1 MAVVVTNGNGCPQLL
16 LYVPM
21 HLMQRGFHVVFRDWE
36 SRIVRKVSLSS
47 IGLYTLYFGMGDNDR
62 EDRYTQVRYGHAD
75 VLPCW
80 VDLEEWEKFLKE
92 KWLCPY

>member
-1 MAVVVTNGNGCPQLL
+1 MAVVVTNGNGAAQLL

-21 HLMQRGFHVVFRDWE
+21 HLMQRGFHVVFKDWNT
-36 SRIVRKVSLSS
+36 RCVRKVSLSS
-47 IGLYTLYFGMGDNDR
+47 VGLYTLYFGTNDSDR
-62 EDRYTQVRYGHAD
+62 EDRYTPVKYEHGA

-80 VDLEEWEKFLKE
+80 VDLEEWEMFLRE